1 MYWKKVKSLILD
13 FTLVSKLLPPQFLL
27 LPYKEVITLRQR
39 GQKPNVYSKAV
50 HLPPSSNLM
59 AEDKN
64 TYELDVRASARSMF
78 FELHSGGMHLLAG
91 RACILNQPNLLK
103 RPDDFTY
110 IDRIRLGVLVIRNLD
125 DCF

>member
-1 MYWKKVKSLILD
+1 
-13 FTLVSKLLPPQFLL
+13 
-27 LPYKEVITLRQR
+27 
-39 GQKPNVYSKAV
+39 
-50 HLPPSSNLM
+50 M

-78 FELHSGGMHLLAG
+78 FELHSEGMHMLAR
-91 RACILNQPNLLK
+91 RACILNQPNLLN

-110 IDRIRLGVLVIRNLD
+110 IDRLRLGALIIRNLD